1 MTDVFPFRCSKAVN
15 INEQLKTIGGRLT
28 DLCQAEERLGQVGP
42 QQLEES
48 SLLLGRVAGLLRAD
62 VSILI
67 PSSLGRAEPSVSHQ
81 ARNIVAEADCPRLLV
96 EETLDFVAKLVYK
109 LLSVETCGVCHPESH
124 QMDIDPDIMNMVA
137 AMCGD
142 YSNLPGTDTDRE
154 NRWVDWR
161 IPYWFDLHNIPV
173 IADLKVITRLEGKS

>member
-15 INEQLKTIGGRLT
+15 INDQLKTIGGRLT

-161 IPYWFDLHNIPV
+161 ML
-173 IADLKVITRLEGKS
+173 ARLK